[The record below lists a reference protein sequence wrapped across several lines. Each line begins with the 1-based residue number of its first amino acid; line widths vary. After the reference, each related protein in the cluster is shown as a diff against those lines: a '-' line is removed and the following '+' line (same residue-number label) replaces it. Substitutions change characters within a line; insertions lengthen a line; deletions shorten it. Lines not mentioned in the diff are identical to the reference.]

1 MNDKVKA
8 IVQVGYTKYV
18 MGTQQALT
26 LLELLAEAEVYETKY
41 RGSGADNTHHIY
53 PQDTNQAINEFKV
66 IPTAFYQMAKLAGK
80 PEKD

>member
-1 MNDKVKA
+1 MSNQVKA

-18 MGTQQALT
+18 MNTQQALT
-26 LLELLAEAEVYETKY
+26 LLELLADAEIYESKY
-41 RGSGADNTHHIY
+41 RRDADNTHHIY

>member
-8 IVQVGYTKYV
+8 IVQVGYNHYV
-18 MGTQQALT
+18 MNTQQALT
-26 LLELLAEAEVYETKY
+26 MLELLANAEIYESKY
-41 RGSGADNTHHIY
+41 RGAGADNTHHIY
-53 PQDTNQAINEFKV
+53 PLDTHRAITEFRV